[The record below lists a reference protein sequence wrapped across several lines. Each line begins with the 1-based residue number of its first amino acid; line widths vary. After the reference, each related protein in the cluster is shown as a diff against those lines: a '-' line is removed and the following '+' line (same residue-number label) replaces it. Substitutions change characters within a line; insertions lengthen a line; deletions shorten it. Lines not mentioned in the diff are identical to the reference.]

1 MARAKKPETL
11 EEQIEKVNAD
21 IEITKE
27 KLNKLKKKKKY
38 LEEEIKNNSLTEL
51 YELLSSEGKTVDDV
65 KNMLMKQRM

>member
-11 EEQIEKVNAD
+11 EEQIEKVNVD

-38 LEEEIKNNSLTEL
+38 LEEEIKKNSLTEL
-51 YELLSSEGKTVDDV
+51 YELISSEGKTVDDV